1 MTPILF
7 TSPMPP
13 SSYLPLTFEQ
23 GLEDGHIHILL
34 AIFALSENGQEMLA
48 PHYVLDLQGK
58 PWARQ
63 SAATSPPCYF
73 QQPPVNP
80 CPCSLWVSCRS
91 PVLSPSPARVGAT
104 RSFSAQSEQAVEGQ
118 SLSPAVSTG
127 TMLSMA
133 GKRWMFSR
141 T

>member
-58 PWARQ
+58 PWAGSQ
-63 SAATSPPCYF
+63 QQHLLPATS
-73 QQPPVNP
+73 
-80 CPCSLWVSCRS
+80 SS
-91 PVLSPSPARVGAT
+91 PL
-104 RSFSAQSEQAVEGQ
+104 
-118 SLSPAVSTG
+118 
-127 TMLSMA
+127 
-133 GKRWMFSR
+133 
-141 T
+141 